1 MGRKLRQAVI
11 FICCSVVSFFA
22 AGQTITQPIRKE
34 LEIDAFK
41 EIVEVFPDQD
51 SSLLLYRRPYFDTF
65 KAKHIFQK
73 YNKEL
78 NQQWEF
84 TLEMEDYQE
93 FHQYF
98 ITPDFIYLMYL
109 DRMPG
114 RFYILKI
121 NKNNSENNLTKYNLK
136 DFDIDRDVRFDK
148 FKVLQNQLF
157 IMASNN
163 RNVLVIHVDEAKK
176 QIKTIPALYDQ
187 LSAISDFHLD
197 TTTQRAEFVMAES
210 NGIRGRLQVKRFSP
224 QGDLYTTQFILPEFK
239 KNLVT
244 GQVSPGDS
252 ASKLVIGSFNS
263 RTLRTA
269 EGIFTTPL
277 PATENS
283 INYYPF
289 LKLTHFFDFLSKRAR
304 RRLDQRAAR
313 YEQKNKELRQHF
325 RLLIQDLEVHQDTIY
340 LFAEAY
346 TPYTSNSNR
355 LFNRATSYPLGM
367 LNLPPR
373 DRDMSPSEFRFSHSF
388 VLAFDKKG
396 KLLWDNNYVLED
408 ATTTTLAPVAQHA
421 FAGNKI
427 VMAYAFEKDIR
438 YKIINRGTTTENEA
452 SVPLEGMQLSDK
464 LNEPDAPDLKFWY
477 GSHFITYGFQRVRP
491 DNSPSREVFY
501 LNKIT
506 VVP

>member
-1 MGRKLRQAVI
+1 MGGKFRQAVF
-11 FICCSVVSFFA
+11 FIWCSVISYMA
-22 AGQTITQPIRKE
+22 AGQTITQPSRKE

-41 EIVEVFPDQD
+41 EIVEVIPSED
-51 SSLLLYRRPYFDTF
+51 STLLLYRRPYFDNF

-73 YNKEL
+73 LDQDL

-84 TLEMEDYQE
+84 TLELDDYQE

-98 ITPDFIYLMYL
+98 VTPDFVYLMYL
-109 DRMPG
+109 DRTPG
-114 RFYILKI
+114 RFYIFKI
-121 NKNNSENNLTKYNLK
+121 NKANSENTLTKYNLK
-136 DFDIDRDVRFDK
+136 DFDIDRDVQFEK

-157 IMASNN
+157 IMAYNN
-163 RNVLVIHVDEAKK
+163 RNVLVIHVDESKK

-224 QGDLYTTQFILPEFK
+224 GGDLYTNQFILPEFK

-283 INYYPF
+283 ISYYPF

-313 YEQKNKELRQHF
+313 YEQKNKELRQHY
-325 RLLIQDLEVHQDTIY
+325 RLLIQDLEVHRDTLY

-346 TPYTSNSNR
+346 TPVTNNSSR
-355 LFNRATSYPLGM
+355 LLNRATAYPLGM

-373 DRDMSPSEFRFSHSF
+373 DRDMTPSEFRFSHSF
-388 VLAFDKKG
+388 VLAFDRKG

-408 ATTTTLAPVAQHA
+408 AATTTLAPVAQHA
-421 FAGNKI
+421 FAGDKI

-438 YKIINRGTTTENEA
+438 YKIINRDSTTDNEA
-452 SVPLEGMQLSDK
+452 SVPLEGMQLNDK
-464 LNEPDAPDLKFWY
+464 LSEPDAPDLKFWY
-477 GSHFITYGFQRVRP
+477 GSHFITYGFQRVRSGK
-491 DNSPSREVFY
+491 SPSQEVFY
-501 LNKIT
+501 LNKIS